1 VTCAT
6 YPVAPLAAGAVRVR
20 TVLSAISPGTEMTF
34 YGKAATNVYLHKQWD
49 ETLRL
54 FRKDTSPSLGYPV
67 VFGYRAA
74 GEIMES
80 SDSTLPP
87 GTRLFGNWRHTEFT
101 SLPGERARG
110 QILPNGLSM
119 EDGVDIAQMG
129 PICINAVASAER
141 EHAGAPAVV
150 FGAGPIGLI
159 TAQIVRATGAR
170 EVYVVERLDNRLAVA
185 ADLGFTPLDASTSED
200 VAAELK
206 SRLGSEAVPVAF
218 ECTGSALAL
227 HEAIRIVRRRGT
239 VVALG
244 FYQGEA
250 KGLLLGEEFHHNGVH
265 VRSGQIGNLHPA
277 WTWETL
283 RQRTIDLA
291 LGGQLVLGG
300 LPRVT
305 LPVERAADAFEA
317 LGRPAEVLQVQLSYD
332 EPRPV

>member
-1 VTCAT
+1 
-6 YPVAPLAAGAVRVR
+6 
-20 TVLSAISPGTEMTF
+20 
-34 YGKAATNVYLHKQWD
+34 
-49 ETLRL
+49 
-54 FRKDTSPSLGYPV
+54 V